1 MFLRTRL
8 TPAALLLGL
17 IITAGAFVQAQQTS
31 TQNPNERAGRT
42 ERRGRGFR
50 RERGSRG
57 AIGPRML
64 RQLDLTEAQKTQV
77 QAIVKQTFE
86 GNKATREE
94 LRTLGEK
101 RRQGTL
107 SADDEARAR
116 MLHQQMRAAMT
127 ETKGKIEAV
136 LTADQKAKAA
146 ELMKERKAGFERGG
160 GRMRGLR
167 GPRQGNPPAIKPAN
181 P

>member
-1 MFLRTRL
+1 MFLRTKL
-8 TPAALLLGL
+8 TPAALMLGL
-17 IITAGAFVQAQQTS
+17 IISAGAYVQAQQTA
-31 TQNPNERAGRT
+31 TQNPKERAGRT
-42 ERRGRGFR
+42 ERRERGFR

-57 AIGPRML
+57 AMGPRML
-64 RQLDLTEAQKTQV
+64 RQLDLTEAQKEQV
-77 QAIVKQTFE
+77 HAIVKQTFE
-86 GNKATREE
+86 GNRATREE
-94 LRTLGEK
+94 LRKLGEK
-101 RRQGTL
+101 RREGAL

-160 GRMRGLR
+160 GRRREFRDQL
-167 GPRQGNPPAIKPAN
+167 RQGNRPPAKPN
-181 P
+181 Q